1 MTREPDD
8 TMPEGGDDL
17 IAAEYVLGVLSES
30 ERSEAAARISNERA
44 FAQLVDEW
52 TGRLS
57 PLDDAYDEVS
67 PPAAV
72 WKSLD
77 ARLFAQAGAQRSS
90 FWQNLNLWRGL
101 AFAAM
106 ALAALAIL
114 PTLRQSPPSPDQ
126 AAPIIASLRAD
137 TGEIRFIALYQPG
150 SDEVRISRVKADK
163 ASDRDFELWLLDDG
177 GKPLSMGVIS
187 GDESVRLKVK
197 PELVARINAGDTF
210 AVSVEPAGGSPTGDP
225 TGPVIAAGVS
235 KNI

>member
-1 MTREPDD
+1 MTREPED

-30 ERSEAAARISNERA
+30 ERSAAAARIENERA

-52 TGRLS
+52 ARRLS
-57 PLDDAYDEVS
+57 PLDDAYDEVAPS
-67 PPAAV
+67 ASV
-72 WKSLD
+72 WKSVD
-77 ARLFAQAGAQRSS
+77 ARLFASPLAKPAG

-106 ALAALAIL
+106 ALAAVAIA
-114 PTLRQSPPSPDQ
+114 PDLRQAPPQP
-126 AAPIIASLRAD
+126 AAPIVASLQAD
-137 TGEIRFIALYQPG
+137 TGEVRFVALYQPG
-150 SDEVRISRVKADK
+150 SDELRISRVKADK
-163 ASDRDFELWLLDDG
+163 GADRDFELWLLDDG

-210 AVSVEPAGGSPTGDP
+210 AVSVEPVGGSPTGDP

>member
-30 ERSEAAARISNERA
+30 ERSAAAARIGNERA

-52 TGRLS
+52 TRRLS
-57 PLDDAYDEVS
+57 PLDDAYDEVA
-67 PPAAV
+67 PPASL
-72 WKSLD
+72 WKSVE
-77 ARLFAQAGAQRSS
+77 ARLFAPSSAKPAG

-106 ALAALAIL
+106 ALAAVSIV
-114 PTLRQSPPSPDQ
+114 PNLRQAPPS
-126 AAPIIASLRAD
+126 APIVASLQAD
-137 TGEIRFIALYQPG
+137 TGEVRFVALYQPG
-150 SDEVRISRVKADK
+150 SDELRISRVKADK
-163 ASDRDFELWLLDDG
+163 GSDRDFELWLLDDG
-177 GKPLSMGVIS
+177 GRPLSMGVIS
-187 GDESVRLKVK
+187 GDESVRLKVR
-197 PELVARINAGDTF
+197 PELIARINAGDTF
-210 AVSVEPAGGSPTGDP
+210 AVSVEPEGGSPTGDP